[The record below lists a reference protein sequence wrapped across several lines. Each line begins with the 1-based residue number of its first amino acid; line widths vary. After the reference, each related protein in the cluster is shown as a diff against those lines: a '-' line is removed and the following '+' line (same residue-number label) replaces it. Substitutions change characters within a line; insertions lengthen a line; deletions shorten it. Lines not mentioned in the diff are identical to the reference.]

1 MQKKT
6 NNVIISAEKIWQESM
21 RGKRKLLGISIL
33 TQEMIVVEVNMYN
46 REGYLAWVFGWATE
60 NTSFRQNP
68 DRWGISS
75 NKRWTYAKLHRSW
88 RLSIFVDH

>member
-6 NNVIISAEKIWQESM
+6 KNVIISAEKIWQESM

-46 REGYLAWVFGWATE
+46 REGYLA
-60 NTSFRQNP
+60 
-68 DRWGISS
+68 
-75 NKRWTYAKLHRSW
+75 
-88 RLSIFVDH
+88 